1 MSYKILAINPG
12 STSTKIAVYEDD
24 NIVFTSSIAHKSS
37 ELAPFNTVA
46 DQYEFRKDLV
56 IKTLAE
62 KGVDV
67 KSLDAVIGRGGLIY
81 PVEGGVYEVND
92 DLRHDL
98 IHATKQHASNL
109 GGLIAR
115 DIADQIGV
123 PSFIADPV
131 VVDEMIPYARI
142 SGLPETP
149 KESIFHALNIK
160 AIARRYAREIG
171 ADYESLNLVV
181 CHLGGGISVTAHRR
195 GRVIDTTNALNGCGP
210 LSPERAG
217 SLPPGPLVEM
227 CYSGKYTLEEMK
239 KKLTGQGGLYAH
251 LGTTSVIEALERV
264 DNGDLHAMLILRA
277 MCYNVAKEIGA
288 MATALKGDIDA
299 ILITGGMA
307 HSKRLTDFIAGHV
320 DYIAPI
326 YVYPGENELEALA
339 SNALAVLKGERQAL
353 VYERQEADDPAQI
366 NNNSKPSRLREW
378 LRGAGKAG
386 FGPKRQLSAMRQYI
400 RKWRNPKQSRDNN
413 D

>member
-1 MSYKILAINPG
+1 MSYRILAINPG
-12 STSTKIAVYEDD
+12 STSTKIAVYDDD
-24 NIVFTSSIAHKSS
+24 NIVFTTSIAHKSN
-37 ELAPFNTVA
+37 ELAKFNTIA

-56 IKTLAE
+56 IKTLAD
-62 KGVDV
+62 KGIDL
-67 KSLDAVIGRGGLIY
+67 KSIDGVIGRGGLIY

-92 DLRHDL
+92 DLCYDL
-98 IHATKQHASNL
+98 MHATKQHASNL

-123 PSFIADPV
+123 RSFIADPV

-142 SGLPETP
+142 SGLLEVP

-171 ADYESLNLVV
+171 VDYESLNLVV

-217 SLPPGPLVEM
+217 TLPPGPLIEM
-227 CYSGKYTLEEMK
+227 CYSGKYTLDEMK

-251 LGTTSVIEALERV
+251 LGTSSVIEALERV

-288 MATALKGDIDA
+288 MAVALKGDIDA
-299 ILITGGMA
+299 ILITGGVA

-320 DYIAPI
+320 DFIAPI

-339 SNALAVLKGERQAL
+339 ANALSVLKGERVASA
-353 VYERQEADDPAQI
+353 YERHEADDPAQI
-366 NNNSKPSRLREW
+366 NNPSKPSRLREW
-378 LRGAGKAG
+378 LHTANKAALV
-386 FGPKRQLSAMRQYI
+386 PKRPLSAMRQYI
-400 RKWRNPKQSRDNN
+400 RKWRNPKRDRNQ
-413 D
+413 